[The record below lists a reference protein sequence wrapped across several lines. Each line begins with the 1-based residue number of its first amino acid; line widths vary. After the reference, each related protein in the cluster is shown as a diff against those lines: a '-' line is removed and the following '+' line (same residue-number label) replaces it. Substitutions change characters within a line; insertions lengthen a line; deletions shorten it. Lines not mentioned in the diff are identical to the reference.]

1 MPTGAVSPDRRGD
14 KTSNESRLKFRKMF
28 DRLTPAVKNL
38 LIRNVLVFMAQTML
52 PWGGR
57 IDDLFALHTF
67 GSDKFS
73 LFQIVTSIFMHGS
86 VGHLFVNM
94 FALWMFGSILENDI
108 GTRRFLVYYFVC
120 GIGGGILHDLVLMW
134 QFDRMAELAQAF
146 FDNPS
151 NSLLVDFLSKYGDGI
166 YSVPS
171 FDGASPDSYPLVQGG
186 EQAVR
191 ELLRLYN
198 DRTTVGASG
207 AVFGVLLAFGMM
219 HPNDRIMLL
228 IPPIP
233 MKAKY
238 FVLAYGLLEL
248 MLGIT
253 DNDNIA
259 HFAHLGG
266 MLFGFILLTYWRRR
280 GGLYRHIRWN

>member
-1 MPTGAVSPDRRGD
+1 
-14 KTSNESRLKFRKMF
+14 MF

-38 LIRNVLVFMAQTML
+38 LIINVLVFMAQTML
-52 PWGGR
+52 PFGDR
-57 IDDLFALHTF
+57 IDDIFALHTF
-67 GSDKFS
+67 GSDKFN
-73 LFQIVTSIFMHGS
+73 LFQIATSIFMHGS

-120 GIGGGILHDLVLMW
+120 GIGGGILHDLVLMR
-134 QFDRMAELAQAF
+134 QFGNMAQMAQAF
-146 FDNPS
+146 FDDPS
-151 NSLLVDFLSKYGDGI
+151 NSLLVEFLTKYGDGI

-171 FDGASPDSYPLVQGG
+171 FDGASPDSFPLVQGA

-191 ELLRLYN
+191 EIVRLYN
-198 DRTTVGASG
+198 DRITVGASG

-266 MLFGFILLTYWRRR
+266 MLFGFVLLTYWRRK
-280 GGLYRHIRWN
+280 GGLYRHTRWN

>member
-1 MPTGAVSPDRRGD
+1 M
-14 KTSNESRLKFRKMF
+14 L

-38 LIRNVLVFMAQTML
+38 LIINVLVFMAQTML
-52 PWGGR
+52 PLGGR
-57 IDDLFALHTF
+57 IDDIFALHTF
-67 GSDKFS
+67 GSDKFR
-73 LFQIVTSIFMHGS
+73 LLQTVTSIFMHGS
-86 VGHLFVNM
+86 WGHLFVNM

-134 QFDRMAELAQAF
+134 QSWGMGDMAQAF

-151 NSLLVDFLSKYGDGI
+151 NSTLIDFISRYGEGI
-166 YSVPS
+166 YTVPS
-171 FDGASPDSYPLVQGG
+171 FDGASPDNYPLVQGA
-186 EQAVR
+186 EQAVS
-191 ELLRLYN
+191 EIVKLYN
-198 DRTTVGASG
+198 DRITVGASG

-238 FVLAYGLLEL
+238 FVMAYGLLEL
-248 MLGIT
+248 MLGVT
-253 DNDNIA
+253 GNDNIA

-266 MLFGFILLTYWRRR
+266 MLFGFALLVYWRRR
-280 GGLYRHIRWN
+280 GGLYRHTRWN

>member
-1 MPTGAVSPDRRGD
+1 M
-14 KTSNESRLKFRKMF
+14 
-28 DRLTPAVKNL
+28 
-38 LIRNVLVFMAQTML
+38 
-52 PWGGR
+52 
-57 IDDLFALHTF
+57 
-67 GSDKFS
+67 
-73 LFQIVTSIFMHGS
+73 TSIFMHGS

-134 QFDRMAELAQAF
+134 QFDSMAESAQAF

-151 NSLLVDFLSKYGDGI
+151 NSLLSKYGDGI

-238 FVLAYGLLEL
+238 FVLACWSLCSG
-248 MLGIT
+248 
-253 DNDNIA
+253 
-259 HFAHLGG
+259 
-266 MLFGFILLTYWRRR
+266 
-280 GGLYRHIRWN
+280 